1 MEFSTKPMT
10 MTTEQPNPNS
20 THIDNLSSVEMM
32 TTINQEDAKVA
43 KAIETVIPQ
52 IALAVDAITEALRN
66 GGRLIY
72 VGAGTSG
79 RLGILDAVECVPTF
93 STSPDLV
100 RGIIA
105 GGEGA
110 LVNSVEGAED
120 HPEDGKRDL
129 INRNLTEKDVV
140 CGIAA
145 SGRTPYVIG
154 ALNYAKELNAK
165 TIAIACNVPSP
176 ILEIADIPIGVE
188 VGPEV
193 ITGSTRM
200 KSGTAQKMVLNMLS
214 TGTMV
219 KLGKVYGNLMVDVK
233 VTNQKLA
240 IRARRLVMHIAEVDE
255 QTAQALLDQSN
266 NEVKTAIVMHKRNVT
281 VDIAHDLLHQANGLL
296 GEVIGH
302 QPANKDES

>member
-1 MEFSTKPMT
+1 MEITKKLMM

-20 THIDNLSSVEMM
+20 TNIDGLSTLDIIS
-32 TTINQEDAKVA
+32 TINEEDKKVA
-43 KAIETVIPQ
+43 LAIEKAIPQ

-72 VGAGTSG
+72 IGAGTSG

-93 STSPDLV
+93 STPPELV

-120 HPEDGKRDL
+120 HPEDGKQDL
-129 INRNLTEKDVV
+129 IDFNLTDKDVV

-154 ALNYAKELNAK
+154 ALNYAKEINAS
-165 TIAIACNVPSP
+165 TIAIACNVPSA
-176 ILEIADIPIGVE
+176 ILDIADISIGVE

-200 KSGTAQKMVLNMLS
+200 KSGSAQKMVLNMLS

-240 IRARRLVMHIAEVDE
+240 IRARNLVMQLAEVDE
-255 QTAQALLDQSN
+255 QTAQNLLDQAN
-266 NEVKTAIVMHKRNVT
+266 NHVKTAIIMHKRQIT
-281 VDIAHDLLHQANGLL
+281 LSQAHDLLNQANGLL

-302 QPANKDES
+302 QSENET

>member
-1 MEFSTKPMT
+1 MT

-20 THIDNLSSVEMM
+20 THIDSLSTTDMIK
-32 TTINQEDAKVA
+32 TINDEDKKVA
-43 KAIETVIPQ
+43 LAIEKAIPQ

-66 GGRLIY
+66 GGRSLY
-72 VGAGTSG
+72 TRAWTSG

-93 STSPDLV
+93 STPPSLV

-129 INRNLTEKDVV
+129 IDFNLTGKDIV

-165 TIAIACNVPSP
+165 TIAIACNVPSA
-176 ILEIADIPIGVE
+176 ILEIADIPIGIK

-200 KSGTAQKMVLNMLS
+200 KSGSAQKMVLNMLS

-240 IRARRLVMHIAEVDE
+240 IRARNLVMRLAEVDE
-255 QTAQALLDQSN
+255 QTAQSLLDQAHN
-266 NEVKTAIVMHKRNVT
+266 HVKTAIVIHKQNVT
-281 VDIAHDLLHQANGLL
+281 VEEARSLLDQANGLL
-296 GEVIGH
+296 GAVIGH
-302 QPANKDES
+302 QSENET